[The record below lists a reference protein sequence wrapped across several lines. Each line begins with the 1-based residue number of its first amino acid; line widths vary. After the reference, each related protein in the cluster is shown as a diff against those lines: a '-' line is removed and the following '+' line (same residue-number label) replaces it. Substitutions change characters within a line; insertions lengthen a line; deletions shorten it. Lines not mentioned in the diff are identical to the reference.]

1 MFSTLETARCVARAK
16 TYVRVGPARTASSR
30 FSEQRVWPQSMQISQ
45 VGPTVM
51 RCILGSGSPFSETH
65 FCRPNFKISGHG
77 KCKNCVL
84 KLVSESGRC
93 CKFKYLGSKS
103 TIFQRHLNFVF
114 QRQKIGSG
122 RWLPELKPSLW
133 ERVQACIFFDV
144 PSLAEGRYACAL
156 AIFLLRYLCQ

>member
-1 MFSTLETARCVARAK
+1 MENSSHFLSKLCLWGSVLHMINFGTLRTGRDVQHMDTARCGARAK
-16 TYVRVGPARTASSR
+16 TYVRVGPIRTASSR

-65 FCRPNFKISGHG
+65 FCRPNFKISGYG
-77 KCKNCVL
+77 KCKNCLL

-103 TIFQRHLNFVF
+103 TSFQRH
-114 QRQKIGSG
+114 
-122 RWLPELKPSLW
+122 
-133 ERVQACIFFDV
+133 
-144 PSLAEGRYACAL
+144 
-156 AIFLLRYLCQ
+156 